1 MQAFA
6 TTACATHPTALDAG
20 TLAASLANFTTLGVD
35 TSFVTTTPDAA
46 SGIAQITVD
55 DNGQNEIIIVPGANA
70 LLGQAEVTAAAP

>member
-1 MQAFA
+1 MRLL
-6 TTACATHPTALDAG
+6 ALRTSHLTSLPAAAV
-20 TLAASLANFTTLGVD
+20 AASLTNFTTLGVD
-35 TSFVTTTPDAA
+35 TNFVTTTPDAA